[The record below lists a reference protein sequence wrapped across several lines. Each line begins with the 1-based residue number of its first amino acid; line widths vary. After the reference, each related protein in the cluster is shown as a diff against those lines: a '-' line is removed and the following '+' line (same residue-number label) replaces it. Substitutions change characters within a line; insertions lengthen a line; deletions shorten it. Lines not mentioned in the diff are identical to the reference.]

1 MKKIIISALTIFMLI
16 STSGCQDWLDV
27 NHDPNVLEEI
37 PDSKVLLPVAEVG
50 LANNLMGWDIGFAGG
65 FWSEY
70 WTQTYTASQF
80 KFLCEYNET
89 GFNTAYN
96 SLTAGVLADLDKIK
110 KLSLESQ
117 SKGNYYVA
125 EALSIFTWQI
135 ITDLWGNVPYSE
147 ALKGSEGISSPK
159 FDKGEDIYADLLKRV
174 EELLKVDLSGAMVTS
189 EYDFIYAGEL
199 EQWKLFANSL
209 KLKLMLRLS
218 ETPQYDNAK
227 TLAFVKANR
236 FLAKSAKIAGSVWVD
251 GQEGKRHPMREF
263 EAGEANY
270 LSTNV
275 IACKNFID
283 YLRNNNDPRISQ
295 LFTFSDPKAGTYR
308 GAFFG
313 DFDSKVASDGSTTD
327 NKVAYSKIKFAP
339 DMDLMIMSDWEVS
352 FYIAEV
358 YARAGDQA
366 KAKEFYEKGVKASLQ
381 QHGIT
386 ETNIVEGEGY
396 AVWKGGE
403 QEEMIEQI
411 GMQKWVAN
419 AHYQHVESFLE
430 RNRTKYPAIYDID
443 IKLKRQKAYSDPLLI
458 GHLTI
463 SVNGRAKLNGGLP
476 VSPLYPDAVMTR
488 NENKPDQKA
497 DLKEKV
503 WWDKKA
509 EIRIPEQTNG
519 NN

>member
-1 MKKIIISALTIFMLI
+1 
-16 STSGCQDWLDV
+16 
-27 NHDPNVLEEI
+27 
-37 PDSKVLLPVAEVG
+37 
-50 LANNLMGWDIGFAGG
+50 
-65 FWSEY
+65 
-70 WTQTYTASQF
+70 
-80 KFLCEYNET
+80 
-89 GFNTAYN
+89 
-96 SLTAGVLADLDKIK
+96 
-110 KLSLESQ
+110 
-117 SKGNYYVA
+117 
-125 EALSIFTWQI
+125 
-135 ITDLWGNVPYSE
+135 
-147 ALKGSEGISSPK
+147 
-159 FDKGEDIYADLLKRV
+159 
-174 EELLKVDLSGAMVTS
+174 
-189 EYDFIYAGEL
+189 
-199 EQWKLFANSL
+199 
-209 KLKLMLRLS
+209 
-218 ETPQYDNAK
+218 
-227 TLAFVKANR
+227 
-236 FLAKSAKIAGSVWVD
+236 
-251 GQEGKRHPMREF
+251 
-263 EAGEANY
+263 
-270 LSTNV
+270 
-275 IACKNFID
+275 
-283 YLRNNNDPRISQ
+283 
-295 LFTFSDPKAGTYR
+295 
-308 GAFFG
+308 
-313 DFDSKVASDGSTTD
+313 
-327 NKVAYSKIKFAP
+327 
-339 DMDLMIMSDWEVS
+339 MDLMIMSDWEVS

-386 ETNIVEGEGY
+386 ETNIVEGDGY